1 MENMRGGGAQ
11 AWPHSPV
18 TRFRTKKGAQQTTKV
33 EKTTPSTRLAFSSVT
48 VEEVGGRG
56 AKGRAAKIDLLLTG
70 GKGAGPPPQSL
81 LGLDV

>member
-1 MENMRGGGAQ
+1 MENRRGGGAQ

-18 TRFRTKKGAQQTTKV
+18 TRFSTKKGAQQTTKV

-56 AKGRAAKIDLLLTG
+56 ANGRAAKIDLLLTG
-70 GKGAGPPPQSL
+70 GKVTAPPHSL
-81 LGLDV
+81 LGWEV